1 MVGPRTVWQSCG
13 RAFESKELV
22 YFVCL
27 LCSVTD
33 WSTRGERGLG
43 VNSTQYQNSAAGSLV
58 SYAACS
64 WRTVSHILSW
74 LPVVPRTAVTN
85 YHKLGDSKQETF
97 TLSQFRR

>member
-43 VNSTQYQNSAAGSLV
+43 VNSTLNI
-58 SYAACS
+58 
-64 WRTVSHILSW
+64 RTQQLGLWSVM
-74 LPVVPRTAVTN
+74 LPVAGE
-85 YHKLGDSKQETF
+85 L
-97 TLSQFRR
+97 